1 MLEHRARPPT
11 EKPIL
16 VKGVG
21 RGQNELSQ
29 NLAPNPKRPRDRL
42 TFPGFC
48 AILQAI
54 VCAIG
59 CARRNDE
66 GVIAI
71 ATIRDVAERAGV
83 SVTTVSH
90 VINDTRFVSEELR
103 GRVLRAIEELNYQPS
118 GVARSLR
125 RKRTHTIGMIIPDNT
140 NPFFAEVARGIEDAS
155 FELGYNVIL
164 CNSDGDLE
172 KEMDYLGLLIEK
184 RVDGLVFVSAG
195 SNQAT
200 IEMLSTQEVP
210 VVIVDRDISEL
221 AMDSVLTDNRR
232 GGYQATH
239 YLLTLGHRRIAC
251 ITGPS
256 QLTPSAE
263 RVTGYRNALEEAGVA
278 VDDLLI
284 LAGDFQ
290 SQSGHEAMRSLLTL
304 SSPPTAVFVCNDLMA
319 IGALCA
325 AHEAGLRVPQQ
336 LSIVGFDD
344 IALASFTT
352 PRLTTVAQPKYE
364 MGLLAAEMLAER
376 IKHKDLSPRRR
387 FLDVELIIRD
397 SCAALQS

>member
-1 MLEHRARPPT
+1 
-11 EKPIL
+11 
-16 VKGVG
+16 
-21 RGQNELSQ
+21 
-29 NLAPNPKRPRDRL
+29 
-42 TFPGFC
+42 
-48 AILQAI
+48 
-54 VCAIG
+54 
-59 CARRNDE
+59 
-66 GVIAI
+66 VIAI